1 MERIQ
6 LPWMSERYLFLLSY
20 CTSSPT
26 PAKRESFVCRPS
38 KLTNMV
44 LLFCLPFPA
53 SDIYQ
58 SKGIHKLHFLPTC
71 PVGHE
76 AQRVRS
82 YQDSNP
88 GTLATFGVVEQNVLV
103 PSLRDDPKLK
113 VTAVASMFRRSPLC
127 VASLGRGG
135 GGRPS
140 FLEDGDA
147 IGAHEDTV
155 NLLRRMFP
163 RQEVMASPRGS
174 KNTDLLD
181 GKYAAIQ
188 AYSTTEVPALRR
200 LMEGL
205 GMDPSDLRVL
215 PLEDVDAGHG
225 IPNPR
230 LGYSQ
235 VIFVADEALTLAED
249 GTSNAHTDRRDAART
264 FLDATFDGWQLA
276 ICDPDSAVRAVAEA
290 QRMLKLDDESNDH
303 WHDSASFLREMLDLV
318 NDHVKEVS
326 GRAGMQSSTIL

>member
-20 CTSSPT
+20 CASSPT

-88 GTLATFGVVEQNVLV
+88 GTLATFGVVERNVLV

-135 GGRPS
+135 GRS
-140 FLEDGDA
+140 S
-147 IGAHEDTV
+147 V
-155 NLLRRMFP
+155 FP
-163 RQEVMASPRGS
+163 RGRRG
-174 KNTDLLD
+174 
-181 GKYAAIQ
+181 
-188 AYSTTEVPALRR
+188 R
-200 LMEGL
+200 
-205 GMDPSDLRVL
+205 
-215 PLEDVDAGHG
+215 
-225 IPNPR
+225 
-230 LGYSQ
+230 
-235 VIFVADEALTLAED
+235 
-249 GTSNAHTDRRDAART
+249 DRRARRY
-264 FLDATFDGWQLA
+264 GEPPRRRGY
-276 ICDPDSAVRAVAEA
+276 C
-290 QRMLKLDDESNDH
+290 H
-303 WHDSASFLREMLDLV
+303 
-318 NDHVKEVS
+318 
-326 GRAGMQSSTIL
+326 